1 MNATLQ
7 KAIPETETAVENSA
21 QNGRLRESQRQN
33 AAESAQ
39 IIEVTFDRP
48 TTLFRESLNK
58 PPPEPETTSAEA
70 RSS

>member
-1 MNATLQ
+1 MEKNT
-7 KAIPETETAVENSA
+7 PE
-21 QNGRLRESQRQN
+21 NGRLRESQRQN

-48 TTLFRESLNK
+48 TTLFRESLKK

>member
-1 MNATLQ
+1 MMGLPIPPESGPNEQ
-7 KAIPETETAVENSA
+7 KNNPE
-21 QNGRLRESQRQN
+21 NGRLRESQRQN

-39 IIEVTFDRP
+39 IIEVTFDRL
-48 TTLFRESLNK
+48 TTLFRESLKK